1 MPCLTW
7 HATAVCYNFSAMNP
21 PADDLRLFAGAPSAI
36 EESIGGGHLALFTA
50 LKELSNSSGIPI
62 HLVGGPVRDWLMG
75 WQIRDLDFVVEGDAP
90 SLARVLAQ
98 RVHGRA
104 IVHSR
109 FRTARVEL
117 DGAGIDLVTA
127 RKEVYSNPGSLPV
140 VEPSSLRDDLSR
152 RDFTINAMALPLDG
166 DVEGLVDPFDG
177 RNDLLYGIVRTL
189 DAQSFR
195 DDPTRLFRAARYEQR
210 LDFTLSQET
219 LEQFLAEVDS
229 RGCDNVSGDRLR
241 HEVDLIFR
249 EQHPEKALVRATE
262 LGLLSSIVPGLGQRE
277 WVARWAGSKEA
288 YEAELGAEWRP
299 WLAVLAYPFSQ
310 ADGEALVRRLNMPRR
325 WAEVVRSSIELR
337 SMETILA
344 DAGLPLSALVRLL
357 GRHDAKTIRIV
368 SSICDSP
375 DMARNL
381 NRYLESEDNLKP
393 ALKGGDLLE
402 LGVPSGPLVGK
413 ALADLR
419 DLRLDRRIS
428 SEEEERRWVKGLVAS
443 RICTGGYG

>member
-1 MPCLTW
+1 
-7 HATAVCYNFSAMNP
+7 MNP

-50 LKELSNSSGIPI
+50 LKELSNSGGIPI
-62 HLVGGPVRDWLMG
+62 YLVGGPVRDRLMG

-90 SLARVLAQ
+90 LLARVLAQ

-104 IVHSR
+104 VIHSR

-117 DGAGIDLVTA
+117 DGSGIDLVTA
-127 RKEVYSNPGSLPV
+127 RKEVYPTPGALPV
-140 VEPSSLRDDLSR
+140 TEPSSLLDDLSR

-166 DVEGLVDPFDG
+166 DVEGLVDPLGG
-177 RNDLLYGIVRTL
+177 RDDLRCGIVRAL
-189 DAQSFR
+189 HANSFR
-195 DDPTRLFRAARYEQR
+195 DDPTRLFRAVRYEQR
-210 LDFTLSQET
+210 FDFTLSDET
-219 LEQFLAEVDS
+219 LEQFLSEVDS

-241 HEVDLIFR
+241 HEVDLMFG
-249 EQHPEKALVRATE
+249 EQHPEKALDRATE
-262 LGLLSSIVPGLGQRE
+262 LGLLSSIVPGLGQGE
-277 WVARWAGSKEA
+277 WVARWAESKER
-288 YEAELGAEWRP
+288 YEAEPEAYWRQ
-299 WLAVLAYPFSQ
+299 WLAVLAYPLSQ

-337 SMETILA
+337 SMETSLA

-357 GRHDAKTIRIV
+357 ERHDAKTIRIV

-413 ALADLR
+413 TLADLR

-443 RICTGGYG
+443 RICASGYG